1 MKWCASVSLAFTNNQ
16 GRSVQFIQKKNKNKK
31 TMKRSDKQQSSGWV
45 HAVCHT
51 QRGVKRRSRSNHWLD
66 SAVQQRARSALMLS
80 ARYIFQRLNG
90 GNQKTQRATPH
101 QCFIN
106 QMCFGVEIDTNSH
119 PNPHPRKGI
128 KGCLGTAH
136 DEICGRIKSESL
148 RRCHKF
154 TFPWR
159 VREKRSKIKYKKK
172 GERILITITTR
183 EEPRESGA
191 HVS

>member
-1 MKWCASVSLAFTNNQ
+1 
-16 GRSVQFIQKKNKNKK
+16 
-31 TMKRSDKQQSSGWV
+31 
-45 HAVCHT
+45 
-51 QRGVKRRSRSNHWLD
+51 
-66 SAVQQRARSALMLS
+66 
-80 ARYIFQRLNG
+80 
-90 GNQKTQRATPH
+90 
-101 QCFIN
+101 
-106 QMCFGVEIDTNSH
+106 MCFGVEIDTNSH

-172 GERILITITTR
+172 NGRENLNYNNDTWRAAGKWGTCQLTSTHHTTRALTITEQQRCGFFFFFFFKFDYLTFTFI
-183 EEPRESGA
+183 S
-191 HVS
+191 HFVVND